1 MPGDA
6 IFPGRKLGF
15 GLMRLPTG
23 EDGQID
29 IARVSALADRFLAE
43 GYTYFDT
50 AYMYGGSEEAFR
62 RAVVERYPRS
72 AYTIA
77 DKMACWVMNSQLG
90 AKEMFEESLRRTG
103 VEYFDYYL
111 LHSLQASRNEDYDRY
126 GCWDFCAAMKREGRI
141 RRFGFSF
148 HGEPELLEDLLTRHP
163 EVDFV
168 QLQLNYVDWESNAI
182 WSRANWEVCRRHG
195 KPMVV
200 MEPVKGGF
208 LANLSPEV
216 TRELDALRPGLSPA
230 GWALTFAATLPGV
243 GMVLSGMNGMEQM
256 EDNTAVFRGLQPL
269 SEAEQAALCG
279 VRERILSQPTI
290 QCTACR
296 YCTKGCPMGINI
308 PEIFKAENMLLTF
321 GEHIRPHLYYGG
333 LLKTGSARASDCV
346 ACGQCE
352 AACPQHLPII
362 RLLQDASAHLDK
374 E

>member
-1 MPGDA
+1 MAGEN
-6 IFPGRKLGF
+6 IFPEKKLGF

-23 EDGQID
+23 GDGRID
-29 IARVSALADRFLAE
+29 VPQVAALADRFLAE

-50 AYMYGGSEEAFR
+50 AYMYPGVEEAFR
-62 RAVVERYPRS
+62 EAVVKRYPRES
-72 AYTIA
+72 YTIA
-77 DKMACWVMNSQLG
+77 DKMACWAMNDTLG
-90 AKEMFEESLRRTG
+90 AKEMFGESLRRCG

-111 LHSLQASRNEDYDRY
+111 LHSMQASRNEDYDRY
-126 GCWDFCAAMKREGRI
+126 GCWEYCARMKAEGKI

-148 HGEPELLEDLLTRHP
+148 HGEPPLLEDILTRHP

-182 WSRANWEVCRRHG
+182 WSGANWEVCRRHF
-195 KPMVV
+195 KPMIV

-208 LANLSPEV
+208 LASLSPEV
-216 TRELDALRPGLSPA
+216 TAELRALRPDTSPA

-243 GMVLSGMNGMEQM
+243 GMVLSGMNSMDQM
-256 EDNTAVFRGLQPL
+256 ADNTALFHRLKPL
-269 SEAEQAALCG
+269 SEEEQAALAR
-279 VRERILSQPTI
+279 VRQRLLGQPNI

-321 GEHIRPHLYYGG
+321 GEHFRPHLYYGG
-333 LLKTGSARASDCV
+333 LLLTGSARAGDCV

-362 RLLQDASAHLDK
+362 KLLQDASAHLDK
-374 E
+374 